1 MKFASCSRNK
11 KATRKK
17 ESDEIPTDS
26 KAVDCTV
33 FF

>member
-1 MKFASCSRNK
+1 MRLASCSRNK

-17 ESDEIPTDS
+17 ESEDIPMET

>member
-1 MKFASCSRNK
+1 MRLASCSRNK

-17 ESDEIPTDS
+17 ESEEIPIDT